1 MAVFAILQ
9 RIRSSRSVGDA
20 VSSRFHPFSDCHNG
34 VSAESTVLLADDEL
48 KQAIRADY
56 PDMWKRIES
65 RRAYLRDELGIQLP
79 EDVLPMAGTL
89 AYYRP
94 YMLNN
99 EYALT
104 IEI

>member
-1 MAVFAILQ
+1 MLFQVDFIPSQ
-9 RIRSSRSVGDA
+9 TG
-20 VSSRFHPFSDCHNG
+20 HNG

-94 YMLNN
+94 YMLND

-104 IEI
+104 IEN